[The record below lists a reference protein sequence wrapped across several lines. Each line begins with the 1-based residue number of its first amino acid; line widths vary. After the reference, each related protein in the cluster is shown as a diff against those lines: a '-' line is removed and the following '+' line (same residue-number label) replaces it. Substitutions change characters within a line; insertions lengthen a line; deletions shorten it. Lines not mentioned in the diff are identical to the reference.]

1 MLDFDGVS
9 FVTSLIAFLFAPS
22 SCFFGCSS
30 SMVIKLPTSHVFF
43 RPSSLMLSKWQIIDD
58 NMEPIFYTIKI
69 LWKTSGNFLNL

>member
-1 MLDFDGVS
+1 
-9 FVTSLIAFLFAPS
+9 
-22 SCFFGCSS
+22 
-30 SMVIKLPTSHVFF
+30 MVIKLPTSHVFF